1 MTTEMPPGSE
11 ETTASPKPNA
21 GSVYR
26 PGRRLA
32 ANYGRRRQL
41 RTRLL
46 RASLLLVLIAGVAG
60 LSSVFLRGREDRLG
74 AADSQVADQA
84 SAVAE
89 EAAPGTGEEAPR
101 LSAEQFESTLE
112 REGVEVFR
120 IRGARTSSDDRGNVV
135 LKQVEIDYPRGGE
148 HYGLRADGATY
159 NEVTNATHLEGSVSL
174 EGTNGLV
181 VDTDWMDLAEGGM
194 VLTAAD
200 DSRFEFGGVRARG
213 DGLRMDFRTERASL
227 GGGVQIGG
235 MAASEDAAES
245 SLPLSLLTERLDYR
259 WGEGTMSARGGAEL
273 QLGDFELAARS
284 LTLTLAETGIIGD
297 LEARGDIVLQAPL
310 GGGDDSAESTG
321 SETPSSSSRLV
332 LRGAALDVQFDRDQ
346 FPSRVV
352 LSGSGGR
359 GPAVLRIDYG
369 DGARRRVRAR
379 LLAFTFSDG
388 VLAEFESRGR
398 VELDERVPERRQPL
412 REGKSAAARGRFDSE
427 GLLVALTLEGN
438 VELTD
443 RSAGTVLA
451 QANRA
456 VIDASTRRVDFDG
469 EPVKLVHTQGEL
481 EASRVV
487 FDETSGCS
495 EASGG
500 VRVVLLGSGEDAGS
514 VLPFGGAGNAGDPAW
529 ITSEEAVLCDQGES
543 RFRGGVEVRDGPDLL
558 VAAQLRVSEDRR
570 RMVADG
576 RVRTLWQAAPAFAS
590 AEAETPD
597 ADVALEEWQI
607 VAARLNYSEDAGEL
621 RFSGG
626 ASAELGEQSLSCD
639 ELTVEAAP
647 AGVSAGPGEFQAQ
660 TLHCLGNARL
670 DDVVQDSSVEANRA
684 LYSFTDRIVRLSGSV
699 VVRDGT
705 DELKGPTLVYW
716 LDEGRYEMG
725 PSGSAAAGAGAP

>member
-11 ETTASPKPNA
+11 EATPSREPDA

-26 PGRRLA
+26 PGRRRT

-46 RASLLLVLIAGVAG
+46 RASLLVLFIAGVGG
-60 LSSVFLRGREDRLG
+60 LSSFLLRGREDRL
-74 AADSQVADQA
+74 ASADPQVADQT
-84 SAVAE
+84 SAVAGE
-89 EAAPGTGEEAPR
+89 TDQGSGEEAPR
-101 LSAEQFESTLE
+101 LSAEEFESTLE

-120 IRGARTSSDDRGNVV
+120 IRGARTSSDDRGNVD
-135 LKQVEIDYPRGGE
+135 LKQVEIDYPRGE
-148 HYGLRADGATY
+148 DHYGLRADDATY
-159 NEVTNATHLEGSVSL
+159 NEATNATHLEGSVSL

-181 VDTDWMDLAEGGM
+181 VETDWMDLAEGGM

-200 DSRFEFGGVRARG
+200 DSRFEFGGVTARG

-235 MAASEDAAES
+235 MAASDDDAES
-245 SLPLSLLTERLDYR
+245 SLPLSLLTERLEYR
-259 WGEGTMSARGGAEL
+259 WGEGRMSARGGAEL

-284 LTLTLAETGIIGD
+284 LTLTQGEAGILRD
-297 LEARGDIVLQAPL
+297 LEARGDIELRAPL
-310 GGGDDSAESTG
+310 GSGEDAAESTD
-321 SETPSSSSRLV
+321 SETPSSSSTLV

-352 LSGSGGR
+352 LSGPGGG
-359 GPAVLRIDYG
+359 GPAVLRVDYG
-369 DGARRRVRAR
+369 DGARQRVRAR

-388 VLAEFESRGR
+388 VLADFEARGR
-398 VELDERVPERRQPL
+398 VELDERVPGRRQPV
-412 REGKSAAARGRFDSE
+412 REGKSAAAQGRFDSE
-427 GLLVALTLEGN
+427 GLLVALTLGGN

-443 RSAGTVLA
+443 RSAGTVQA

-456 VIDASTRRVDFDG
+456 VIDSSTRRVDFEG
-469 EPVKLVHTQGEL
+469 QPVKLIHNQGEF
-481 EASRVV
+481 EAARVV
-487 FDETSGCS
+487 FDQISRCS

-500 VRVVLLGSGEDAGS
+500 VQVVFLGSDEEPGGG
-514 VLPFGGAGNAGDPAW
+514 LPFRGTGNSGGPAR
-529 ITSEEAVLCDQGES
+529 ITAEEAVLCDRGES
-543 RFRGGVEVRDGPDLL
+543 RFLGGVEVRDGSDLL
-558 VAAQLRVSEDRR
+558 LASQLRVSEDRR
-570 RMVADG
+570 RMIADG
-576 RVRTLWQAAPAFAS
+576 RVRTLWHAAPAPAS
-590 AEAETPD
+590 AEAETQDPD
-597 ADVALEEWQI
+597 VVGEEWRI
-607 VAARLNYSEDAGEL
+607 VAARMNYSEDTGEL

-647 AGVSAGPGEFQAQ
+647 AGVSIGPDEVQAR

-670 DDVVQDSSVEANRA
+670 DDVVEDSSAEANRA
-684 LYSFTDRIVRLSGSV
+684 LYSFEDRVIRLSGSV
-699 VVRDGT
+699 VVRDGE
-705 DELKGPTLVYW
+705 DELRGPTLVYW